1 MSLYSPKM
9 LVTYSDRYYDISTIR
24 AEDIYIVDTCE
35 KIPGRTCT
43 IVSCTNIV
51 SGQKKQFASNVLDNV
66 SPNLAKRLLE
76 QEIKHYSSA
85 LVNMQENL
93 NLFQEID

>member
-35 KIPGRTCT
+35 NIPGRTCT

-51 SGQKKQFASNVLDNV
+51 SGQKKQFASDLLDNV

-76 QEIKHYSSA
+76 QEIENYSSA
-85 LVNMQENL
+85 LDNMKQSL